1 MGKSPAVS
9 VAEYLATSYE
19 DGDRE
24 YVDGEV
30 LKRQLGELDHG
41 NAQGNVYF
49 YLRTN
54 YENLIWAGLE
64 IRVQV
69 KPSRF
74 RVPEVTVMLGRKPT
88 GAVIVQPPFIAIE
101 VLSREDR
108 AVDLQAKIQDYL
120 EFGVMYVWVLNPIK
134 CTAATYTSNGV
145 VSHRDGVLRTENPE
159 IVVPLSSIFQ
169 GD

>member
-1 MGKSPAVS
+1 MAISTAVS
-9 VAEYLATSYE
+9 VADYLATSYE

-30 LKRQLGELDHG
+30 LERHVGELDHG
-41 NAQGNVYF
+41 NVQGNIYF
-49 YLRTN
+49 YLRMK
-54 YENLIWAGLE
+54 YEHLIWAGPE

-74 RVPEVTVMLGRKPT
+74 RVPDVTVMLGRKPS
-88 GAVIVQPPFIAIE
+88 GAIIVQPPFIAIE

-120 EFGVMYVWVLNPIK
+120 EFGVVYVWVLNPIT
-134 CTAATYTSNGV
+134 CTAATYTPNGV

-159 IVVPLSSIFQ
+159 IVVPLSSIF
-169 GD
+169 